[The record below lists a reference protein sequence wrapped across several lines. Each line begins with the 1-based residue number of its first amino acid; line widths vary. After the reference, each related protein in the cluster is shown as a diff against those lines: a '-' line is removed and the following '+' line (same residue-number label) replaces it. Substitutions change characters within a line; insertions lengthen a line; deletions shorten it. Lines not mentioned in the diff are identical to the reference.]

1 MGERCVLTE
10 DAAYELLAYLITGA
24 EIGVVEPAF
33 YGPRRLLDAA
43 ARLAAAMADQASAE
57 QRAWLTDFAADATQA
72 MALARRRPD
81 EFEAF
86 LHEAARTIAAELKRR
101 VGIPDNGTG
110 LAGEAEAAP
119 A

>member
-1 MGERCVLTE
+1 MSERCLVTE
-10 DAAYELLAYLITGA
+10 DDAFDLLAYLVTGA

-33 YGPRRLLDAA
+33 YGPRRMLDGA
-43 ARLAAAMADQASAE
+43 ARLAVAMAGQADE
-57 QRAWLTDFAADATQA
+57 ERRGWLTAFAAEANQA

-86 LHEAARTIAAELKRR
+86 LHEAARSLAAELKRR
-101 VGIPDNGTG
+101 AG
-110 LAGEAEAAP
+110 LADERDDALGAAP